1 MKPGATHYV
10 GTDFDPDVREPRKA
24 AVYVEAAAFY
34 VACLR
39 AGYGD
44 EAQEFQEWFLDTFDI
59 DLED

>member
-1 MKPGATHYV
+1 VPR
-10 GTDFDPDVREPRKA
+10 DPLILGEGGEIEIREPRKA

-39 AGYGD
+39 AGFGE
-44 EAQEFQEWFLDTFDI
+44 EATEFQEWFLETFDI

>member
-1 MKPGATHYV
+1 MTHQQ
-10 GTDFDPDVREPRKA
+10 PNEELREPTKA

>member
-1 MKPGATHYV
+1 MGHLSRQLNGNDAE
-10 GTDFDPDVREPRKA
+10 DVREPRKA

-44 EAQEFQEWFLDTFDI
+44 EATEFQEWFLDTFDI